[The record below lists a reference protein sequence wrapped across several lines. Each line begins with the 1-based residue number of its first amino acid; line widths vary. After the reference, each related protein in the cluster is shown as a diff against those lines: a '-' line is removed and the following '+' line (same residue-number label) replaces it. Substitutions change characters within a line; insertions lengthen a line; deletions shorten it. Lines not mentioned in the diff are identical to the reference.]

1 MTDQPD
7 PTLIDEEQATD
18 AGAQGLAAADLAG
31 QVMRLLHQALD
42 VSDLDQKALAEKLG
56 VTQGRVSQ
64 VFNGDGNMR
73 IAAVA
78 RYLRA
83 LGYETRLSATPVA
96 PGIPPLPR
104 EARRPT
110 GAPAATGSHREALC
124 CPPAKALAR
133 KDDKWLTKSK
143 QPRNSSISTNFVSSL
158 SMNSSP
164 TATSKTDLHAG
175 LAARGVTRPAG
186 KRSQNDRGEAE
197 LCDCGMQRSLTGVV
211 TAAIS
216 ATSKR
221 SP

>member
-1 MTDQPD
+1 MTDQPE
-7 PTLIDEEQATD
+7 PTLIDDEQAID
-18 AGAQGLAAADLAG
+18 SGAQGLAAADLAG

-104 EARRPT
+104 ESRRRP
-110 GAPAATGSHREALC
+110 AHQPQ
-124 CPPAKALAR
+124 PP
-133 KDDKWLTKSK
+133 LTEK
-143 QPRNSSISTNFVSSL
+143 RY
-158 SMNSSP
+158 
-164 TATSKTDLHAG
+164 
-175 LAARGVTRPAG
+175 AARLP
-186 KRSQNDRGEAE
+186 KRSRVKTTNG
-197 LCDCGMQRSLTGVV
+197 
-211 TAAIS
+211 
-216 ATSKR
+216 
-221 SP
+221 